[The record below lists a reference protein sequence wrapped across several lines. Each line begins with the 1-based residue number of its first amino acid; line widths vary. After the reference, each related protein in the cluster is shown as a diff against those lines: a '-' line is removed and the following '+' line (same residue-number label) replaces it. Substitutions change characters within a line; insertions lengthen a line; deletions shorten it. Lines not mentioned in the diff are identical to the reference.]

1 MFRLIWQTLKS
12 AALGYVEDGCLSR
25 GAAIAY
31 YTTFSI
37 APVLL
42 IVIAMAGLVF
52 GQDAARGA
60 VVQQISGITG
70 KQGADAVQAMIK
82 GVSNRHAGIL
92 AATIGGVTLLVAA
105 SGIFTEMQAALNAI
119 WKTQPPAGLVLG
131 LIRARLQSLALVL
144 ILGLLL
150 LITLLASAALSAA
163 GTWLANRLPGVHQM
177 LTLGNLA
184 LSFLVITALFAA
196 IYKVLPDTYI
206 AWRDVGIG
214 AVVTALLFD
223 LGKNLISLYVGS
235 AGIAST
241 YGAAGALGILLVWIY
256 YSSQI
261 FLFGAEFTRAYAE
274 YSGSRVGHPVG
285 SHGAQIEKLKAKLD
299 ATSRRGRVGGR

>member
-1 MFRLIWQTLKS
+1 MMRRIWKTLKS
-12 AALGYVEDGCLSR
+12 AGVGYIEDGCLSR

-31 YTTFSI
+31 YTTFSL

-52 GQDAARGA
+52 GEDAARGA
-60 VVQQISGITG
+60 VVERISGIAG
-70 KQGADAVQAMIK
+70 KQGADAVQAMLRGI
-82 GVSNRHAGIL
+82 SNRHAGIT
-92 AATIGGVTLLVAA
+92 AAIIGGVTLLVAA

-119 WKTQPPAGLVLG
+119 WKTQPPAGVVLALV
-131 LIRARLQSLALVL
+131 RARLQSLGLVL

-150 LITLLASAALSAA
+150 LISLLASAALSAA
-163 GTWLANRLPGVHQM
+163 GTWLSARLPGVHQV
-177 LTLGNLA
+177 LTLANLV
-184 LSFLVITALFAA
+184 LSFLIITALFAA
-196 IYKVLPDTYI
+196 IFKVLPDTNI

-261 FLFGAEFTRAYAE
+261 FLLGAEFTRAYAE
-274 YSGSRVGHPVG
+274 QSGSRVGHPVG
-285 SHGAQIEKLKAKLD
+285 SHGAEIEKLRAKLD
-299 ATSRRGRVGGR
+299 ATTRGRRVGSR